1 MKHRKLLGLLLA
13 LTLLLLSG
21 CGKET
26 RTVTCD
32 GCGQEIT
39 VEAGSNITDEW
50 ILFCKTCEQEL
61 FGGTG
66 VVEGD

>member
-1 MKHRKLLGLLLA
+1 MERRIILCLLA
-13 LTLLLLSG
+13 VLLLLSG

-32 GCGQEIT
+32 GCGGEIAL
-39 VEAGSNITDEW
+39 EADSKITDDW
-50 ILFCKTCEQEL
+50 IVFCKTCEQEL

-66 VVEGD
+66 VVSGN

>member
-1 MKHRKLLGLLLA
+1 MSIRKLLCLLLIPV
-13 LTLLLLSG
+13 LLLLGG

-32 GCGQEIT
+32 GCGTEIT
-39 VEAGSNITDEW
+39 LDADSNITDEW
-50 ILFCKTCEQEL
+50 IVFCKTCEQEK

-66 VVEGD
+66 VVDGG

>member
-1 MKHRKLLGLLLA
+1 MKIRKFLCVPVALA
-13 LTLLLLSG
+13 LLLLGS

-26 RTVTCD
+26 RTITCD

-39 VEAGSNITDEW
+39 VDAKSNITDEW
-50 ILFCKTCEQEL
+50 IVFCQTCEQER

-66 VVEGD
+66 VVDGG

>member
-1 MKHRKLLGLLLA
+1 MNNRKLLCMLLTLA
-13 LTLLLLSG
+13 LLLLSG

-32 GCGQEIT
+32 GCGDEIT
-39 VEAGSNITDEW
+39 VEADSNITDDW
-50 ILFCKTCEQEL
+50 IVFCKTCEQEL

-66 VVEGD
+66 VVDGG

>member
-1 MKHRKLLGLLLA
+1 MKNKILLCLLLIPV
-13 LTLLLLSG
+13 LLLSG

-32 GCGQEIT
+32 GCGEDI
-39 VEAGSNITDEW
+39 VLEADSNITDDW

-66 VVEGD
+66 VVDGK

>member
-1 MKHRKLLGLLLA
+1 MNKRKLLCILLA
-13 LTLLLLSG
+13 LALLLLGG
-21 CGKET
+21 CAKEK

-39 VEAGSNITDEW
+39 LDANSNITDEW
-50 ILFCKTCEQEL
+50 IVFCKTCEQEL

-66 VVEGD
+66 VVDGN

>member
-1 MKHRKLLGLLLA
+1 MNNRKLLCVLLA
-13 LTLLLLSG
+13 LAMLLLSG

-26 RTVTCD
+26 RTITCD

-39 VEAGSNITDEW
+39 VDADSNITDEW
-50 ILFCKTCEQEL
+50 IVFCQTCEQEL

-66 VVEGD
+66 VVEGG